1 MKAGLVF
8 DSSSLSQH
16 IFYNPDE
23 FMQEGRTPGS
33 WVVLG
38 VWTRI
43 SIAIREAEFSATGL
57 ERV

>member
-23 FMQEGRTPGS
+23 FMKEGRTPGS

-38 VWTRI
+38 V
-43 SIAIREAEFSATGL
+43 
-57 ERV
+57 